1 MIQIFKKEINTFFS
15 TPAGYISII
24 IFLLVMGFFLWWMPD
39 NNILDDGYAHMDKFF
54 ALSPWVML
62 FLIPALTMRS
72 FADEFKSGTI
82 ELLSTIPI
90 SNRDIILGKF
100 GASMTLVV
108 FSLIPTLLYVFTL
121 GSLSSIANNL
131 DTGGMIGSYTGLLFL
146 SGAFTAVGLFC
157 SSLSSNQI
165 VAFLLAVFFNF
176 ILYAGFES
184 LSQIEVFS
192 GGMDYIISSIG
203 MESHYYSISR
213 GVIDTRDLVYFLSV
227 IALFM
232 LATQF
237 ALLKRKWS

>member
-108 FSLIPTLLYVFTL
+108 
-121 GSLSSIANNL
+121 
-131 DTGGMIGSYTGLLFL
+131 
-146 SGAFTAVGLFC
+146 
-157 SSLSSNQI
+157 
-165 VAFLLAVFFNF
+165 
-176 ILYAGFES
+176 
-184 LSQIEVFS
+184 
-192 GGMDYIISSIG
+192 
-203 MESHYYSISR
+203 
-213 GVIDTRDLVYFLSV
+213 
-227 IALFM
+227 
-232 LATQF
+232 
-237 ALLKRKWS
+237 